1 MAMPTSRK
9 SSTVLSSRVEQQAI
23 SPVSGC
29 SIVNGCCGFRMS
41 QGLACRY
48 VSLRVVRCRSG
59 PSWRSFNIFLLMRMG
74 KFCEDVVG
82 KCDGASGGNRTHALT
97 ITGRLLWPLT
107 YAGLGKFLWFLIRI
121 VLWPGTG
128 IVRDETAGRF
138 LLSWFDGWHAQQLAV
153 AGGWPV
159 AALHSSPKYRP
170 CLGSGAGCLEG
181 AWVHLWAGR
190 FH

>member
-1 MAMPTSRK
+1 M
-9 SSTVLSSRVEQQAI
+9 
-23 SPVSGC
+23 
-29 SIVNGCCGFRMS
+29 
-41 QGLACRY
+41 
-48 VSLRVVRCRSG
+48 
-59 PSWRSFNIFLLMRMG
+59 
-74 KFCEDVVG
+74 G

-97 ITGRLLWPLT
+97 ITGRLLWPLS
-107 YAGLGKFLWFLIRI
+107 YAGWGKFFVVSDCVWFAIRI

-170 CLGSGAGCLEG
+170 CLGSGACCLEG

-190 FH
+190 FL